1 MVKISDDVMKPQEG
15 NEDVII
21 LSEDVFASDE
31 KALSRLHC
39 LSVRDLSMVF
49 MLEQR
54 STETA
59 FLLCAALLLLLI
71 TQLC

>member
-1 MVKISDDVMKPQEG
+1 MKISDDVMKSQEG

-39 LSVRDLSMVF
+39 LSVRDLSLVF

-54 STETA
+54 STKTS
-59 FLLCAALLLLLI
+59 FLKRNCFSY
-71 TQLC
+71 

>member
-39 LSVRDLSMVF
+39 LSVRDLSLVF
-49 MLEQR
+49 MLEQM
-54 STETA
+54 STKTS
-59 FLLCAALLLLLI
+59 FLKRHCFSY
-71 TQLC
+71 

>member
-1 MVKISDDVMKPQEG
+1 M
-15 NEDVII
+15 I

-39 LSVRDLSMVF
+39 LSDRDLSLVF

-59 FLLCAALLLLLI
+59 FLLGAALLLLLI

>member
-59 FLLCAALLLLLI
+59 FL
-71 TQLC
+71 